1 MGLKI
6 ETKNCFRNSLV
17 VQWLELC
24 IFAIEGQLRSMI
36 KELGSHKM
44 CHVAPPKKKLF
55 RVAISITLRQL
66 NKLVYLRSWVNPHA
80 LCYI

>member
-1 MGLKI
+1 
-6 ETKNCFRNSLV
+6 
-17 VQWLELC
+17 
-24 IFAIEGQLRSMI
+24 MI
-36 KELGSHKM
+36 RELGSHKM
-44 CHVAPPKKKLF
+44 CHVPPLPKNLF